1 MKKAFLAVFL
11 SVVRLSQNFSFWESN
26 LGFRGKS
33 GLMAAFSKAV
43 PETNR
48 VLGMALVLGVLIFSC
63 KSPPP
68 PQAEQEA
75 VLPDPSLYLELT
87 DITAE
92 DLGGVR
98 LVFRLGAENPR
109 PQAAALRLSSWTTRI
124 NGKDVKEGVNIR
136 AERSPFMVGPGT
148 GGLSGRETK
157 SVIVEL
163 DIAALSG
170 AGFTPEEDYNI
181 SLSCGADF
189 SYDDAPSFKTGAEAS
204 AFFPRIREPLFTI
217 TSIAILKAELINTRF
232 RVGLKVDNPNP
243 FAMELSSFD
252 YTLYGNGREW
262 AGGQEKNVLKIEA
275 KSSAGINLFLM
286 MNFINMKRDLLDQI
300 IRLED
305 VNYRFTG
312 NAQVSTGVDYLPCFT
327 TAFRLSGYSPVY
339 EN

>member
-1 MKKAFLAVFL
+1 MKKAFLAGFL
-11 SVVRLSQNFSFWESN
+11 SLVF
-26 LGFRGKS
+26 GF
-33 GLMAAFSKAV
+33 
-43 PETNR
+43 
-48 VLGMALVLGVLIFSC
+48 LIFSC

-68 PQAEQEA
+68 VQTEPEA
-75 VLPDPSLYLELT
+75 LLPDPSLYLELK

-92 DLGGVR
+92 DPGGVT
-98 LVFRLGAENPR
+98 LTFRLDAENPR
-109 PQAAALRLSSWTTRI
+109 PASAALRLSPWTARI

-136 AERSPFMVGPGT
+136 AERNSFVVGPGT
-148 GGLSGRETK
+148 ESLPGRETE

-170 AGFTPEEDYNI
+170 AGFTPDDDYTVR
-181 SLSCGADF
+181 LSCGADF
-189 SYDDAPSFKTGAEAS
+189 SYDDAPSFKTAAEAA

-232 RVGLKVDNPNP
+232 RVGITVDNPNP

-262 AGGQEKNVLKIEA
+262 AEGQEKDVLRIEA
-275 KSSAGINLFLM
+275 KSSAGTNLFLM

-305 VNYRFTG
+305 VHYRFTG
-312 NAQVSTGVDYLPCFT
+312 NAQVSTGVDYLPRFT
-327 TAFRLSGYSPVY
+327 AAFRLSGYSPVY